1 MDQWIHQIPWKK
13 SWTIPIW
20 CNGVFACFGMWI
32 PIAYSLYVWDIYF
45 FSEHKCSELKD
56 RYGKGSIPDTQCV
69 VCLPTFGRFFVASVG
84 MRIRWDNEWFEQL
97 KSHYFCKFNF
107 FPSWFHHPFGQT
119 TAIRFGTVNLG
130 LGEFQNSLN
139 SVNRRHA
146 HFRKVMCVF
155 FQPKSTMKFHPPNL
169 LCKVFF

>member
-1 MDQWIHQIPWKK
+1 MFRTEGHIWKRFN
-13 SWTIPIW
+13 SRHSM
-20 CNGVFACFGMWI
+20 CGMFI
-32 PIAYSLYVWDIYF
+32 
-45 FSEHKCSELKD
+45 
-56 RYGKGSIPDTQCV
+56 
-69 VCLPTFGRFFVASVG
+69 PTFGRFFVASVG

-130 LGEFQNSLN
+130 LKEFQNSLN

-155 FQPKSTMKFHPPNL
+155 FPAKIHHEVSPPEFVVQGFFLNELVGRKPPHKNTSKSKFSL
-169 LCKVFF
+169 GI